1 MLTVWN
7 GLGITQSRRDRF
19 IRGLRPEPLGRARA
33 ERGLRARA
41 RPGQIPQSLRPSGN
55 DRSCGRDGGNL
66 SPEPCEVDARRAWIP
81 QAVPAGARAS
91 LVQRCWT
98 AARMAL
104 SYCRASAS
112 RRRSICQA
120 RFLKAYARVGIIGVA
135 AEMAGISLVGLEKSG
150 RLGTRSGPSESSPV
164 WRPRTIG
171 RLKNFI
177 CRILHI
183 LCARAGE

>member
-1 MLTVWN
+1 MDA
-7 GLGITQSRRDRF
+7 Q
-19 IRGLRPEPLGRARA
+19 RA
-33 ERGLRARA
+33 
-41 RPGQIPQSLRPSGN
+41 
-55 DRSCGRDGGNL
+55 C
-66 SPEPCEVDARRAWIP
+66 IP

-91 LVQRCWT
+91 LLR
-98 AARMAL
+98 ARSEGEAPDC
-104 SYCRASAS
+104 SKDGSNESRSPSSNSPGHSPAS

-171 RLKNFI
+171 RLQKFHMPNTAHSL
-177 CRILHI
+177 RTSRGVTEDQAHEHLAN
-183 LCARAGE
+183 LPETYSLKSGTESSG